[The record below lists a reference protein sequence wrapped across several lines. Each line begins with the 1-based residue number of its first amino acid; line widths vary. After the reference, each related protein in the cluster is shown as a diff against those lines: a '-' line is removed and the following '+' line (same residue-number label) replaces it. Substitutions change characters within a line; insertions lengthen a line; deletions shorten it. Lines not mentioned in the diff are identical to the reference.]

1 MMAGMDAPAAPKIRE
16 HEDAA
21 HEQRNWVRLTFDC
34 NDRCVFC
41 LDAHTH
47 DGTNRAREEVK
58 QQILDGRR
66 KGAQRLILSG
76 GEPTIHPDFVDFV
89 RLGKLAGYR
98 KVQTV
103 TNGRMFAYGE
113 FLRRALDAGLGEITF
128 SIHGPNAKIHDA
140 LVGTKGA
147 FEEEV
152 MGLRRAL
159 ADGRPIVNIDV
170 CVNRGNVRQL
180 PELLATFTAMGVR
193 EFDLLHVI
201 PFGRAYTEGK
211 ETLFYDLEEMRPYLL
226 AAFAYARKPGIHI
239 WLNRFP
245 PQHLEGFED
254 LIQDPYKLGDEV
266 RGRKEEYAHLLER
279 GVPLDCRSPHR
290 CGYCYLQPLCD
301 TLEEVRGVV
310 EDASFAVLRIDTGWE
325 EQQAPV
331 YGGDPASKKRA
342 ETQMALRA
350 RHAGVSDGTEA
361 EAAAAMAPVPGD
373 RLVVAGVG
381 DVPGDRSDV
390 PGDRSAGRVRLPL
403 FAGPVGLPEFKPPRV
418 RALPALA
425 QEAGARA
432 LWVVAPDL
440 AAAEACAAGFPGVP
454 ELELELADS
463 SGLLAHGT
471 GPEGQVEIAGKRLTR
486 VVVRTAAEAAA
497 LLAGPGDFVVAL
509 ALARANEAWL
519 RGLTEA
525 PRRLLLWQ
533 PTHERLTSSA
543 EEDLDLPRFF
553 AGFTLPV
560 PVEGVPACVL
570 GRAPSERPGL
580 LDGAMLTG
588 EGRIEIFRYAK
599 RYVLGRFFT
608 KSLRC
613 RGCVHDAGCR
623 GLHINYVRAHGYAAM
638 QPVRAGEP

>member
-1 MMAGMDAPAAPKIRE
+1 
-16 HEDAA
+16 
-21 HEQRNWVRLTFDC
+21 
-34 NDRCVFC
+34 
-41 LDAHTH
+41 
-47 DGTNRAREEVK
+47 
-58 QQILDGRR
+58 
-66 KGAQRLILSG
+66 
-76 GEPTIHPDFVDFV
+76 
-89 RLGKLAGYR
+89 
-98 KVQTV
+98 
-103 TNGRMFAYGE
+103 
-113 FLRRALDAGLGEITF
+113 
-128 SIHGPNAKIHDA
+128 
-140 LVGTKGA
+140 
-147 FEEEV
+147 
-152 MGLRRAL
+152 
-159 ADGRPIVNIDV
+159 
-170 CVNRGNVRQL
+170 
-180 PELLATFTAMGVR
+180 
-193 EFDLLHVI
+193 
-201 PFGRAYTEGK
+201 
-211 ETLFYDLEEMRPYLL
+211 
-226 AAFAYARKPGIHI
+226 
-239 WLNRFP
+239 
-245 PQHLEGFED
+245 
-254 LIQDPYKLGDEV
+254 
-266 RGRKEEYAHLLER
+266 
-279 GVPLDCRSPHR
+279 
-290 CGYCYLQPLCD
+290 
-301 TLEEVRGVV
+301 
-310 EDASFAVLRIDTGWE
+310 
-325 EQQAPV
+325 
-331 YGGDPASKKRA
+331 
-342 ETQMALRA
+342 
-350 RHAGVSDGTEA
+350 
-361 EAAAAMAPVPGD
+361 
-373 RLVVAGVG
+373 
-381 DVPGDRSDV
+381 
-390 PGDRSAGRVRLPL
+390 
-403 FAGPVGLPEFKPPRV
+403 VGLPEFKPPRV

-543 EEDLDLPRFF
+543 EEDLELPRFF

>member
-1 MMAGMDAPAAPKIRE
+1 MARMDAPAAAAPKIRE

-21 HEQRNWVRLTFDC
+21 HEKRNWVRLTFDC

-66 KGAQRLILSG
+66 KGAERLILSG

-89 RLGKLAGYR
+89 RLGRLAGYR

-152 MGLRRAL
+152 TGLKRAL
-159 ADGRPIVNIDV
+159 ADGRPIINIDV

-226 AAFAYARKPGIHI
+226 EAFAYARRPGIHI

-279 GVPLDCRSPHR
+279 GVPLDCRAPHR

-301 TLEEVRGVV
+301 TLDEVRGVV
-310 EDASFAVLRIDTGWE
+310 EAARFAVLRIDTGWE

-350 RHAGVSDGTEA
+350 GHELGSGTEA
-361 EAAAAMAPVPGD
+361 EAAAGMVRAPGAAAVPE
-373 RLVVAGVG
+373 
-381 DVPGDRSDV
+381 DRS
-390 PGDRSAGRVRLPL
+390 RGRVRLPML
-403 FAGPVGLPEFKPPRV
+403 AGAGGLPEFKPPRV
-418 RALPALA
+418 RALPTLA
-425 QEAGARA
+425 QEAGAQA

-440 AAAEACAAGFPGVP
+440 AAASAAAAGFPGVP
-454 ELELELADS
+454 ELELELADGA
-463 SGLLAHGT
+463 GLLELVLRT
-471 GPEGQVEIAGKRLTR
+471 GPAGQVEIAGKRLTR
-486 VVVRTAAEAAA
+486 VVVRAAAEAAA

-509 ALARANEAWL
+509 ALSRANEAWL
-519 RGLTEA
+519 RGLREA
-525 PRRLLLWQ
+525 PPRLVLWQ

-543 EEDLDLPRFF
+543 EEDLLLPQFF
-553 AGFTLPV
+553 AEFTLAV

-570 GRAPSERPGL
+570 GRAPSERPAL

-588 EGRIEIFRYAK
+588 EGRIEIFRYAR
-599 RYVLGRFFT
+599 RYVLDRFHT

-613 RGCVHDAGCR
+613 KTCVHDAGCR

-638 QPVRAGEP
+638 QPVLAAGA